1 MNTELLVSQRIRIR
15 LLPLSSRGKSLKS
28 CAVRAS
34 SRIGSRECLATARTD
49 WLQTS
54 CGASRWLTVSPIM
67 LGRLASSS
75 RIVVLLKTPLAQGIR
90 RHALPL
96 VGGSAVGLAGACVF
110 SAATTSCD
118 ASTGVEPAGPSLLQ
132 KCVAEAIGTG
142 MIVAGGCGV
151 VCAAKYA
158 GHAVTPLGIGA
169 AFGLSV
175 TLAIYATGVSLS
187 CCWLVP
193 RCFHWQ
199 CIYTLPRN

>member
-1 MNTELLVSQRIRIR
+1 VHNQQLQQRAHRLTARALPNKLVLTLR
-15 LLPLSSRGKSLKS
+15 LPL
-28 CAVRAS
+28 AVPS
-34 SRIGSRECLATARTD
+34 T
-49 WLQTS
+49 
-54 CGASRWLTVSPIM
+54 M
-67 LGRLASSS
+67 LGRLARSP
-75 RIVVLLKTPLAQGIR
+75 RVVVLLKTPLAQGIR

-118 ASTGVEPAGPSLLQ
+118 ASTAEPAGPSLLQ

-175 TLAIYATGVSLS
+175 TLAIYATGESLN
-187 CCWLVP
+187 WLASQ
-193 RCFHWQ
+193 CLHWQ
-199 CIYTLPRN
+199 CICTLPRN